1 MTKWTEDDVATL
13 KVLAKDGLSTVEAAV
28 ILKRT
33 PAAVSGKA
41 SKEGITFDSIRF
53 SEVRSL
59 LANGG
64 AVAREDHGGVVG
76 IRWCSATR
84 SGGSFD
90 VAFCEHLLSRGL
102 IVPDPHARGEVYR
115 RAQ

>member
-1 MTKWTEDDVATL
+1 MAKWTEDDIATL
-13 KVLAKDGLSTVEAAV
+13 KVLAKDGHSAVEAAV
-28 ILKRT
+28 ILERT

-41 SKEGITFDSIRF
+41 SKEGISFDSVRH
-53 SEVRSL
+53 SELRTL
-59 LANGG
+59 LNGGG

-76 IRWCSATR
+76 VRWCSATR

-90 VAFCEHLLSRGL
+90 AAFCEHLLSRGL

-115 RAQ
+115 RAE